1 MNNAYLEFVG
11 GKQFPLDRSRITI
24 GRQAGC
30 DIVLDEKLASRTHCQ
45 IERVGSDYV
54 LRDLESRNGT
64 RVNGE
69 LISSHVL
76 ATNDVISIGATEM
89 IFVNVVEQVDDV
101 DMLSSDDLVEV
112 DPAQAGSSEDNVV
125 PFISQGLDNEQGL
138 EQLAEALQD
147 RTFGE
152 AEIELINARGGTLH
166 ASSQKQRGKGAREP
180 VEILRLILLIC
191 FRSRASDIHLEARQ
205 ESYQARLRIDGEMVD
220 IMKMSKEFGN
230 KLATLVKVL
239 SDIDI
244 AHKNNI
250 QEGHFSTVVPAPK
263 LKSGKR
269 RVDYRVSF
277 APALYGQKLVV
288 RILDPANAP
297 LRIADLNLP
306 KWMYDKLAD
315 AIRGDSGMVMVSGP
329 TGSGK
334 TTSLYALIRSID
346 ATRRNVITIEDPVEI
361 QIENVTQI
369 PVDEEHDR
377 SFSQLLRSC
386 LRQDPDVL
394 LVGEIRDGETSRIAM
409 QAAITGHLVFSTLH
423 TKDSVGSIFRLLDLG
438 VEPYLVAQALHVV
451 LAQRLVRRL
460 CPYCKKPVTATAEQK
475 QLMGA
480 AGANVS
486 KIYVPK
492 GCMRCLGTGYAGRQA
507 FYEMLTVNDQLR
519 DVILNNPS
527 MQAISAALS
536 DQKFVSLQQAAYQLV
551 AEGVSPFDE
560 VQSVVGRG

>member
-1 MNNAYLEFVG
+1 MSNAYLELAG
-11 GKQFPLDRSRITI
+11 GKQFALDRNRTTI

-30 DIVLDEKLASRTHCQ
+30 DIVLDEKMASRSHCQ
-45 IERVGSDYV
+45 IERVSTDYV

-69 LISSHVL
+69 LVTSHVL
-76 ATNDVISIGATEM
+76 SANDVISIGQTDM
-89 IFVNVVEQVDDV
+89 IFLNAAPASDM
-101 DMLSSDDLVEV
+101 DMLSDDDLVEV
-112 DPAQAGSSEDNVV
+112 DAAQAGSSEDHVM
-125 PFISQGLDNEQGL
+125 PFVSQTLDSEEGL

-147 RTFGE
+147 RAFNE
-152 AEIELINARGGTLH
+152 SDIELINARGGVLH
-166 ASSQKQRGKGAREP
+166 ASSQKQRSKGAREP
-180 VEILRLILLIC
+180 VEILRLVLLIC

-250 QEGHFSTVVPAPK
+250 QEGHFSTIVPAPK
-263 LKSGKR
+263 LKAGKR

-277 APALYGQKLVV
+277 APALYGQKAVI
-288 RILDPANAP
+288 RILDPSNAP

-306 KWMYDKLAD
+306 KWMYETLAE
-315 AIRGDSGMVMVSGP
+315 AIKGDSGMVLVSGP

-369 PVDEEHDR
+369 PVDEAHDR

-394 LVGEIRDGETSRIAM
+394 LVGEVRDAETARIAM

-423 TKDSVGSIFRLLDLG
+423 TKDAIGSIFRLIDLG
-438 VEPYLVAQALHVV
+438 VEPYLVAQGLHVV

-460 CPYCKKPVTATAEQK
+460 CPYCKRPVNVTPEQR
-475 QLMGA
+475 QIMGDIA
-480 AGANVS
+480 ANVA

-492 GCMRCLGTGYAGRQA
+492 GCIRCLGTGYAGRQA
-507 FYEMLTVNDQLR
+507 FYEMLTVNDALR
-519 DVILNNPS
+519 DVILKTPN
-527 MQAISAALS
+527 MQEISAAMAG
-536 DQKFVSLQQAAYQLV
+536 QKFVKLQQAAYQLV
-551 AEGVSPFDE
+551 TDGTSPFDE